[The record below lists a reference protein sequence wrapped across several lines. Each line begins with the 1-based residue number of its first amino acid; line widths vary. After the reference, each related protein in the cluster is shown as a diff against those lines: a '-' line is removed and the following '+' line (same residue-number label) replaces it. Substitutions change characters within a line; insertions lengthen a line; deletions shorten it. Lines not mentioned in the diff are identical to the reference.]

1 MSTYISWEYLKYTFS
16 TYIVTLI
23 HFVSG
28 QMFLVFLER
37 VALEDLVWRQIRTLS
52 AFVDEF
58 AGMFARLDDMLAQIV
73 DGAALEVA
81 VGALVGLL
89 ARVA

>member
-1 MSTYISWEYLKYTFS
+1 
-16 TYIVTLI
+16 
-23 HFVSG
+23 
-28 QMFLVFLER
+28 MFLVFLER